1 MKLYFRETD
10 LGRLGIVER
19 DGSIC
24 EVYFENEN
32 IPQNID
38 VAETPVI
45 REAFL
50 QLEAYFAGRLY
61 EFSLPLAQQ
70 GTDFMQSVWKALL
83 AIPYGKTVSYKD
95 IALAIG
101 NPKAMRAVGMA
112 NNKNPIPIFIPCHR
126 VIGSNGKLVGYGGG
140 LPIKE
145 FLLNLESRNI
155 PRGQ

>member
-1 MKLYFRETD
+1 M
-10 LGRLGIVER
+10 GRLGIAER
-19 DGSIC
+19 DGAISD
-24 EVYFENEN
+24 VYFENESV
-32 IPQNID
+32 PQTID
-38 VAETPVI
+38 EFETPLI

-61 EFSLPLAQQ
+61 EFSLPLAPQ
-70 GTDFMQSVWKALL
+70 GTDFMQTVWKELM

-95 IALAIG
+95 VALAIG

-112 NNKNPIPIFIPCHR
+112 NNKNPIPVFIPCHR

-145 FLLNLESRNI
+145 FLLALEYRNT
-155 PRGQ
+155 PQDQ